1 MKYEKV
7 HTVNDY
13 WDGPIEGVADFRGKP
28 HKFKLLFD
36 ENEDDYS
43 TDYELQ
49 KISTKEF
56 DLILQSWSLWI
67 KWNDKK
73 NKTKEEFDSHPI
85 LPSDKE
91 ECEKIDA
98 QLKKLA
104 ESTDDVIFIYADA
117 EKHVESRSIT
127 PIQNLPT
134 FLGFVNGELVS
145 KTTGSKMETLNNLIG
160 EVKNS

>member
-104 ESTDDVIFIYADA
+104 ESNDSNKFKI
-117 EKHVESRSIT
+117 K
-127 PIQNLPT
+127 
-134 FLGFVNGELVS
+134 GFFNRF
-145 KTTGSKMETLNNLIG
+145 GSEHHDF
-160 EVKNS
+160 EVKWKNDDEA

>member
-104 ESTDDVIFIYADA
+104 ESNDSNKFKIKGFFNRFGSEHHDFEVNWKNDDEA
-117 EKHVESRSIT
+117 
-127 PIQNLPT
+127 
-134 FLGFVNGELVS
+134 
-145 KTTGSKMETLNNLIG
+145 
-160 EVKNS
+160 

>member
-13 WDGPIEGVADFRGKP
+13 WDGPIEGVADFQGKP

-49 KISTKEF
+49 KISVKEF

-67 KWNDKK
+67 KWNNKDD
-73 NKTKEEFDSHPI
+73 KTKEEFDSHPV
-85 LPSDKE
+85 LPTDKE
-91 ECEKIDA
+91 KREKIEA
-98 QLKKLA
+98 QLKGLT
-104 ESTDDVIFIYADA
+104 ESNDSNKFKIKGYFNRLGSEHHDFEVHWKVNEDV
-117 EKHVESRSIT
+117 
-127 PIQNLPT
+127 
-134 FLGFVNGELVS
+134 
-145 KTTGSKMETLNNLIG
+145 
-160 EVKNS
+160 